1 MNWSRSL
8 YALIAVVLLGVA
20 EQGSICRAEW
30 QVGLARADITPRQ
43 FMPMAGYASRGR
55 THATGQQTPLWAK
68 ACVLQGENGT
78 RAVLI
83 TLDLVG
89 IDRSLSERL
98 ATKLADKHGLS
109 RSQLVVNCSHTHS
122 GPVVQGNL
130 RPMYQHILTAED
142 QMLVQHYV
150 ELLEQ
155 QLVQLVDAALKD
167 LQSAQLSWGSG
178 IATFAVNRRNNPEKD
193 VPELR
198 ARGELKG
205 PVDHAVPVLKISR
218 GEQLAAVVFGYA
230 CHNTTLA
237 GMDWSGDYAGY
248 AQMELEAALPG
259 TMALYWA
266 GCGAD
271 QNPIPRRE
279 VAQAREY
286 GRQLAKAVQQVLAV
300 PLQNVTGDLRI
311 SYGEIPLPFD
321 KLPSEE
327 QLRADAGSTNIYI
340 ASRAQSLLEQLAS
353 GAPLSPTYP
362 FPASVWRLGNDLHWV
377 FLGGEVVVDYALR
390 LKAELSPEESD
401 RSQIWVAGYSH
412 DVLAYIPSLRVLSE
426 GGYEGG
432 GAMVYYGLPAPWA
445 PEVETLIIQQVLKQA
460 EQVSQP

>member
-1 MNWSRSL
+1 MNWSRCL
-8 YALIAVVLLGVA
+8 HMLIALVLLSAGV
-20 EQGSICRAEW
+20 QTNLLQAEW
-30 QVGLARADITPRQ
+30 QVGLSRVDITPRQ

-55 THATGQQTPLWAK
+55 AHATGQQTSLWAK
-68 ACVLQGENGT
+68 ACVLQGDNGT
-78 RAVLI
+78 RALLI

-89 IDRSLSERL
+89 IDRSLSDRL
-98 ATKLADKHGLS
+98 ARKLEERHGLT
-109 RSQLVVNCSHTHS
+109 RSQLVLNCSHTHS

-142 QMLVQHYV
+142 QQLVQDYV

-155 QLVQLVDAALKD
+155 QLLQLVEQALAD
-167 LQSAQLSWGSG
+167 LQPAQLKWGSG
-178 IATFAVNRRNNPEKD
+178 TATFAVNRRNNPEKD

-205 PVDHAVPVLKISR
+205 PVDHAVPVLRISR
-218 GEQLAAVVFGYA
+218 GEQLAAVIFGYA

-237 GMDWSGDYAGY
+237 GMEWSGDYAGY

-259 TMALYWA
+259 TLALYWA

-286 GRQLAKAVQQVLAV
+286 GRQLATAVQQVLAA

-321 KLPSEE
+321 TLPSEQ
-327 QLRADAGSTNIYI
+327 QLQEDARSSNIYI
-340 ASRAQSLLEQLAS
+340 ASRAKSLLEQLAS
-353 GAPLSPTYP
+353 GGQLSPAYP
-362 FPASVWRLGNDLHWV
+362 FPVSVWRLGSDLHWV

-390 LKAELSPEESD
+390 LKAELTPDGGD
-401 RSQIWVAGYSH
+401 RGAIWVAGYSH

-445 PEVETLIIQQVLKQA
+445 PEVETLIIQQVLQQA